1 VGWLEPIRGWG
12 RETLEDVLDA
22 LYPLKCALCGAA
34 TDGSVG
40 CGAHELPEAPPGV
53 RCQKCCAELP
63 RSLEGAGKCAA
74 CRREAPGYARLIAL
88 ADYRTQPQVR
98 DWILAFK
105 HGGRADLADSLG
117 EALAARWSRAVS
129 EDEREG
135 ALLVPV
141 PLHPWRRIERGYD
154 QARLLAVAVGGHARV
169 PIARALAR
177 ARPTTVQGSA
187 GAVSRDANV
196 RDAFR
201 GSIWPP
207 RAARRVAGASVWLV
221 DDVVTSGATLRECAR
236 VLRGL
241 GAAEVSALALARAA
255 RAPVDRDDT
264 DGEGADRFEAGAAG
278 SLSPA

>member
-1 VGWLEPIRGWG
+1 
-12 RETLEDVLDA
+12 
-22 LYPLKCALCGAA
+22 
-34 TDGSVG
+34 
-40 CGAHELPEAPPGV
+40 
-53 RCQKCCAELP
+53 
-63 RSLEGAGKCAA
+63 
-74 CRREAPGYARLIAL
+74 
-88 ADYRTQPQVR
+88 
-98 DWILAFK
+98 
-105 HGGRADLADSLG
+105 
-117 EALAARWSRAVS
+117 VS

-154 QARLLAVAVGGHARV
+154 QARLLAVAVGAHARV
-169 PIARALAR
+169 PMARALAR
-177 ARPTTVQGSA
+177 ARATSVQGSA

-236 VLRGL
+236 VLRRL

-255 RAPVDRDDT
+255 RVRVDRDADDRDDA
-264 DGEGADRFEAGAAG
+264 DGEDADRLEEGAAG
-278 SLSPA
+278 TLSSS